1 MEKMVWVVLFCVT
14 RLDFLKSHY
23 KGPKYTI
30 LKSSFARKSQMWW
43 YGRGNIGGSWLPE
56 EKKTN
61 MWHGR
66 GNSSASWP
74 PAFPRSS
81 LTYFLFQFLSLT
93 YSVYFSSL
101 THILCVGY
109 YLFWSLSCVLVLMLD
124 LFFVMLIVRHH
135 RPNLCLVS
143 CP

>member
-1 MEKMVWVVLFCVT
+1 
-14 RLDFLKSHY
+14 
-23 KGPKYTI
+23 
-30 LKSSFARKSQMWW
+30 MWW

-135 RPNLCLVS
+135 RPNLCLGS
-143 CP
+143 CPLPIFCFSSCPWPIFCFSSCPWPILCFSPRL